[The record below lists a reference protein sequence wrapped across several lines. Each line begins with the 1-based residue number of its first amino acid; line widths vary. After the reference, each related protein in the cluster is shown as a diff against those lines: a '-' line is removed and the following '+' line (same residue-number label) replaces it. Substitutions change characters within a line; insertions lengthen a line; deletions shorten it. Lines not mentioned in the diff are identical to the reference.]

1 MGDMT
6 KLLLIAAGGGVG
18 AVLRFLVAGWVQR
31 GVTGFPIGT
40 LTVNVVGCLLIGFLG
55 ALATSSGERLP
66 PELRFAL
73 MIGVLGG
80 FTTFS
85 TFGLETIELAREH
98 EFAKAALYIALSNVI
113 GLAAVWLGYRMSI
126 AIYGV

>member
-1 MGDMT
+1 MT

-18 AVLRFLVAGWVQR
+18 AVFRFLIAGWVQR
-31 GVTGFPIGT
+31 GSTGFPIGT
-40 LTVNVVGCLLIGFLG
+40 LTVNVVGCLVIGFFG
-55 ALATSSGERLP
+55 ALAASSGERLT

-73 MIGVLGG
+73 MIGMLGG

-98 EFAKAALYIALSNVI
+98 EFVKAALYIALSNAI
-113 GLAAVWLGYRMSI
+113 GLAAVWLGYRLSI

>member
-1 MGDMT
+1 MT
-6 KLLLIAAGGGVG
+6 KLVLIAAGGGVG
-18 AVLRFLVAGWVQR
+18 AVFRYLISGWVQR
-31 GVTGFPIGT
+31 GVTGFPVGT
-40 LTVNVVGCLLIGFLG
+40 LTVNVFGCLLIGFLG
-55 ALATSSGERLP
+55 ALATSSGGRLT

-85 TFGLETIELAREH
+85 TFGLETIELAEEH
-98 EFAKAALYIALSNVI
+98 EFVKAALYIALSNVI